1 MNAMTI
7 STIAF
12 GAIAVAS
19 AAYLIVDL
27 SEPYTGLFRV
37 SPAALERVIGDL
49 GK

>member
-1 MNAMTI
+1 MNPMTLAA
-7 STIAF
+7 IAF

-27 SEPYTGLFRV
+27 CEPYSGLFRV
-37 SPAALERVIGDL
+37 SPTALERVIADL